1 MKKNMNKVAVIG
13 AGIIGVCIAHFLRK
27 NGHEVILYD
36 QNEPGTQTSFGNA
49 GLFAN
54 KECVTAN
61 SPHLWKKLP
70 SMLLSKNGPLV
81 IDWFYVFKHLP
92 WIVRFLRNCTTS
104 RVEHIAKSLS
114 SFSSHAKFAYEEIF
128 HEMDISKYIVQ
139 KEPIYLYESKQSFE
153 NDQYAFNL
161 RKKYNVHFDII
172 NKEDIAKM
180 EPSLEPIY
188 YKGIVLKGESFTI
201 SPIKITKK
209 IFDNFINNGGNFVL
223 TKINSIFKKGDS
235 LFLRCNEGDHQFDKI
250 VVAAGVWSNVLARTI
265 GDNFPLDTERGYHI
279 MFENNNNLLTRSVG
293 WAKTGFYM
301 TPMEEGIRAAGTVEI
316 AGLKKPMNNNM
327 LTMIEETARSILP
340 QLGKVKSQW
349 MGFRP
354 TLPDSLPVIGE
365 SQKCKNVYYA
375 FGHQHL
381 GLSLAAVTGKS
392 ILSLIENKPTNI
404 NIDPLN
410 PYRF

>member
-1 MKKNMNKVAVIG
+1 MNKVAVIG

-27 NGHEVILYD
+27 NGHDVILYD

-54 KECVTAN
+54 RECVTAN
-61 SPHLWKKLP
+61 SPKLWKNLP
-70 SMLLSKNGPLV
+70 AMLLSKNGPLV
-81 IDWFYVFKHLP
+81 IDWFYVFTHLP
-92 WIVRFLRNCTTS
+92 WIFRFLRNCTTA

-128 HEMDISKYIVQ
+128 NEVDVSKYIVH
-139 KEPIYLYESKQSFE
+139 KEPIYLYESKELFE
-153 NDQYAFNL
+153 KDQYALNL

-180 EPSLEPIY
+180 EPSIEPIY
-188 YKGIVLKGESFTI
+188 YKGIVLKGESFTK
-201 SPIKITKK
+201 SPIQITKK
-209 IFDNFINNGGNFVL
+209 IFDNFISNGGHFVL
-223 TKINSIFKKGDS
+223 KKIDSIFRKGDS
-235 LFLRCNEGDHQFDKI
+235 LFLKCNEQEHHVDKI
-250 VVAAGVWSNVLARTI
+250 VVAAGVWSNILARTI

-279 MFENNNNLLTRSVG
+279 IFENNSNLLAHSVG

-301 TPMEEGIRAAGTVEI
+301 TPMEDGIRAAGTVEI

-327 LTMIEETARSILP
+327 LSMIEETARSILP
-340 QLGKVKSQW
+340 KLGKVKSQW

-354 TLPDSLPVIGE
+354 TLPDSLPIIGE

-381 GLSLAAVTGKS
+381 GLSLAAVTGKVMQ
-392 ILSLIENKPTNI
+392 SLIENQPTNI
-404 NIDPLN
+404 NIDSLN